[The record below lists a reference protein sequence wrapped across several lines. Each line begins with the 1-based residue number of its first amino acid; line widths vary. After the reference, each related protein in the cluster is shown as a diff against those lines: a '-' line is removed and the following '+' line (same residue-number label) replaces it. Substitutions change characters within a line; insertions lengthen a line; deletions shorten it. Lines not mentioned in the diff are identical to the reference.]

1 MMLLKDKTAK
11 TDKQKESAEGFEAS
25 AQYLP
30 IKARQSM
37 VENRLKAVK
46 KLNPIDPLGIKK
58 KDEDALWKT
67 RFETERKTIVKFDIN
82 EVIDKYYAPTD

>member
-1 MMLLKDKTAK
+1 
-11 TDKQKESAEGFEAS
+11 
-25 AQYLP
+25 
-30 IKARQSM
+30 M